1 MVEQLTAS
9 AEKILNQPDY
19 NLFITLQRE
28 IYLVHRYSKASTL
41 GLLFYRQCQKT
52 GGGGWGGVRLVL
64 EFFFV
69 LQNCNFYLI

>member
-52 GGGGWGGVRLVL
+52 GGGGWGGGAVSVGV
-64 EFFFV
+64 FFCFTE
-69 LQNCNFYLI
+69 L